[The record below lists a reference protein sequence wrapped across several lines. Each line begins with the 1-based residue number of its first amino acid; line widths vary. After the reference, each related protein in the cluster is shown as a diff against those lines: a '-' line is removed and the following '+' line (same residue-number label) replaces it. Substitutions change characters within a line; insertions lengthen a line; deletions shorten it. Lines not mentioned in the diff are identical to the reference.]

1 MQLYKLYAQYVRWLS
16 FSRHSSPCCAGIS
29 LPWRITLQ
37 EFLKDWQVLK
47 EALWGNPCWMR
58 NAISEQAEA
67 VELLSINISRDRSSR
82 YKTTVFLGKK
92 KGMPGKEN
100 ARNAK
105 LSVNW
110 QLEDSWWSHRSRA
123 NKSTE
128 EIWIKCWTKR
138 KSNKG
143 MRKHVRA
150 DTFFPKTFLSRQKVG
165 QELEAEVLFVTCWL
179 NLKSATSKSQIP

>member
-1 MQLYKLYAQYVRWLS
+1 
-16 FSRHSSPCCAGIS
+16 
-29 LPWRITLQ
+29 
-37 EFLKDWQVLK
+37 
-47 EALWGNPCWMR
+47 MR

-110 QLEDSWWSHRSRA
+110 QLEDS
-123 NKSTE
+123 
-128 EIWIKCWTKR
+128 
-138 KSNKG
+138 
-143 MRKHVRA
+143 
-150 DTFFPKTFLSRQKVG
+150 
-165 QELEAEVLFVTCWL
+165 
-179 NLKSATSKSQIP
+179 